1 MSVELKVLSR
11 GARAVL
17 DYLLKSGGGSQASL
31 SAAADISQPQVA
43 RLIKGLQ
50 ADGLIELT
58 SRKTQRRGNPSVHVA
73 LNPDHAYGLGIAVT
87 DDTVSV
93 TILDLAGRVRAS
105 VTTAPPCMDPEP
117 VLRELQQLQRQ
128 AIDTAQ
134 INAGHIVGAGIGFAG
149 YFVREPARVNPADAL
164 RGWMGFDIEA
174 GISSALGM
182 PAILDNGATTGAIA
196 ESLLGVGRRCGTFA
210 YYQFTNGF
218 GGGLIADGKVI
229 RGHLGNSGDFSGV
242 SWLLGD
248 PYPNLRLLL
257 KTVNEYGAAYTRVEE
272 MVRHIDLSTPGV
284 AEWMDAVRDP
294 LAKLTFLLGHTFAP
308 EKVVIGGRLP
318 RAINLA
324 LAEGIVLP
332 RTPSRNDMAFP
343 LPQIVASEVDG
354 DATGIGAAMMPLRQ
368 HFFL

>member
-1 MSVELKVLSR
+1 MSIESKTLSK
-11 GARAVL
+11 GARSVL

-43 RLIKGLQ
+43 RLVKGLE
-50 ADGLIELT
+50 ADGLVELT

-73 LNPDHAYGLGIAVT
+73 LNPDHAYGLGIAIT
-87 DDTVSV
+87 DDTLSV
-93 TILDLAGRVRAS
+93 TLLDLAGCVRAS
-105 VTTAPPCMDPEP
+105 VSTAPASMEPGP
-117 VLRELQQLQRQ
+117 VLKELQKLQHEAVAAAR
-128 AIDTAQ
+128 IDAER
-134 INAGHIVGAGIGFAG
+134 IVGAGIGFAG
-149 YFVREPARVNPADAL
+149 YFVDEPARVNPADAL
-164 RGWMGFDIEA
+164 RGWIGLDIEDRVSTA
-174 GISSALGM
+174 VAM
-182 PAILDNGATTGAIA
+182 PAILDNGATTAAIA
-196 ESLLGVGRRCGTFA
+196 ESLLGVGRRCSTFA

-257 KTVNEYGAAYTRVEE
+257 KTVNEYGATYASVEE
-272 MVRHIDLSTPGV
+272 MVRDIGLSTAGV
-284 AEWMDAVRDP
+284 AEWMEMVRDP

-318 RAINLA
+318 RAINVA
-324 LAEGIVLP
+324 LADSIVLP
-332 RTPSRNDMAFP
+332 RTPSRNDMSFP
-343 LPQIVASEVDG
+343 MPQIVASEIDG
-354 DATGIGAAMMPLRQ
+354 EATGIGAAMMPLRR

>member
-1 MSVELKVLSR
+1 M
-11 GARAVL
+11 
-17 DYLLKSGGGSQASL
+17 
-31 SAAADISQPQVA
+31 A

-50 ADGLIELT
+50 EDGLVELT

-73 LNPDHAYGLGIAVT
+73 LNPDHAYGLGVAIT

-93 TILDLAGRVRAS
+93 TLLDLAGRVRAS
-105 VTTAPPCMDPEP
+105 VTAAPASMEP
-117 VLRELQQLQRQ
+117 APLLQELGRLQRS
-128 AIDTAQ
+128 AIEAAQ
-134 INAGHIVGAGIGFAG
+134 IDAGRIVGAGIGFAG
-149 YFVREPARVNPADAL
+149 YFVDAPARINPADAL
-164 RGWMGFDIEA
+164 RGWMGFDIEEHV
-174 GISSALGM
+174 SATLGM
-182 PAILDNGATTGAIA
+182 PTILDNGATTGAIA

-229 RGHLGNSGDFSGV
+229 RGHLGNAGDFSGV

-257 KTVNEYGAAYTRVEE
+257 KTVNEYGAAYARVED
-272 MVRHIDLSTPGV
+272 MVRHIDLATPGV
-284 AEWMDAVRDP
+284 AEWMDTVRAP

-324 LAEGIVLP
+324 LADSIVLP
-332 RTPSRNDMAFP
+332 RTPSRHEMSFP

-354 DATGIGAAMMPLRQ
+354 DATAIGAAMMPLRQ